1 MYLGIDLGTS
11 GVKAILIDEEQ
22 QLVGEE
28 SSRPLD
34 VSRPHRGWS
43 EQDPELWWQAVTEAV
58 DRLALAFPVQMAAVR
73 GIGLSGQMYGATC
86 LDESDRPL
94 RPAILWNDT
103 RTERQCA
110 ALKQVM
116 PDIGRIAG
124 RNPSLGVTAP
134 KLMWLRDHEP
144 DLFSRI
150 RTVLLP
156 KDYVRLKLS
165 GDKVSDLADSSG
177 TMWVDVGARDWSEPL
192 LAASSMDVGQMPR
205 LCEGTEATGR
215 LRAELCR
222 RWGMAVAPVIAGGGG
237 DNACGACGTGV
248 IKDGMGTVSLGT
260 SGVLF
265 VANGV
270 ARPSMVHSIETLCH
284 SVPGVWHQMSVIL
297 SATSCLNWL
306 AGLLKRPASE
316 LVAELGTDLGAP
328 APVVFVP
335 FLDGCWSPHADA
347 SIRGAFVG
355 LNHSSDDAVLTRA
368 VLQGVAFAMRECAD
382 AFRSTGTR
390 IDNLLAIGGGSRSEL
405 WLKIMATILGVEL
418 QVPASS
424 QLGAAFGAA
433 RLAIIAAENAAPESI
448 LVPPPI
454 RNSISPDSA
463 REESYQENYQTWLSV
478 IPDVRKAS
486 AALARAS

>member
-11 GVKAILIDEEQ
+11 GVKAILIDDLQ
-22 QLVGEE
+22 QLVGEQ

-43 EQDPELWWQAVTEAV
+43 EQDPEHWWEAVTEAL
-58 DRLALAFPVQMAAVR
+58 DGLAAAFPAQMAAVR

-86 LDESDRPL
+86 LDEADRPL

-103 RTERQCA
+103 RTERECEALKA
-110 ALKQVM
+110 AL
-116 PDIGRIAG
+116 PEIGRIAG

-144 DLFSRI
+144 ETFSRI

-177 TMWVDVGARDWSEPL
+177 TMWVDVPARDWSAPL
-192 LAASSMDVGQMPR
+192 LAASSMDRDQMPR

-215 LRAELCR
+215 IRAALCQ
-222 RWGMAVAPVIAGGGG
+222 RWGMLSAPVVAGGGG

-248 IKDGMGTVSLGT
+248 IRDGMGTVSLGT

-265 VANGV
+265 VANGA
-270 ARPSMVHSIETLCH
+270 ARPSLVHSIETLCH

-316 LVAELGTDLGAP
+316 LVATLGSGLDEP
-328 APVVFVP
+328 VPVVFVP
-335 FLDGCWSPHADA
+335 FLDGCWSPRADA
-347 SIRGAFVG
+347 TVRGAFVG
-355 LNHSSDDAVLTRA
+355 LTHATDDAMLTRA

-382 AFRSTGTR
+382 AFRSTGTT
-390 IDNLLAIGGGSRSEL
+390 IDTLLAIGGGSRSEL

-418 QVPASS
+418 KVPASS
-424 QLGAAFGAA
+424 ELGAAFGAA
-433 RLAIIAAENAAPESI
+433 RLAIIAAENAEPDAI
-448 LVPPPI
+448 LVPPAI
-454 RNSISPDSA
+454 RHTIAPDSA
-463 REESYQENYQTWLSV
+463 REEIYEENYQTWLSV
-478 IPDVRKAS
+478 IPEVRKVS